1 MLTAS
6 FAEASIFCQNP
17 PFPKAVLVM
26 PACLKLQPK
35 HKRMKT
41 VISCIVHPTVSM
53 HLQLPFPALPIL
65 FLNAL
70 PLLSTHVAPVEWGGG
85 WFLCFVWVRIAI
97 RLKKNICSVGRCFC
111 VNTGSEKSCSNMCST
126 GQCLTCFLI
135 EEKLQGDRR
144 A

>member
-6 FAEASIFCQNP
+6 FVEAWIFCQNP
-17 PFPKAVLVM
+17 PFPKAVLFM

-53 HLQLPFPALPIL
+53 HLQPLPPFPATTIL

-70 PLLSTHVAPVEWGGG
+70 TLLSTHVAPVEWGGG
-85 WFLCFVWVRIAI
+85 
-97 RLKKNICSVGRCFC
+97 GFC
-111 VNTGSEKSCSNMCST
+111 A
-126 GQCLTCFLI
+126 LY
-135 EEKLQGDRR
+135 EEGYPNS
-144 A
+144 